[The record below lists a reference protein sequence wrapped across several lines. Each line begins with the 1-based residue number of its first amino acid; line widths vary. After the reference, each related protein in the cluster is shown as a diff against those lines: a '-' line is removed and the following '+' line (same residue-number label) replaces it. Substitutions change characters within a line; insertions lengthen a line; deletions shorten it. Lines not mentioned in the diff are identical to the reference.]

1 MALFCIGYVT
11 GQIFF
16 VGYNLRTDSREIF
29 MTDFVTTPDLPAPLV
44 LADHPALDLLNT
56 RMMVEG
62 RRRDLLNSDADAAR
76 WLEQI
81 GFGSATEVAVGDGHL
96 LVQLRKLRDCI
107 ESALAARRENRVADP
122 AALNAFLLRVV
133 PQLVW
138 EEVGAP
144 ELDRFRQGDADQQR
158 LGRLAYAAAE
168 LLAEGD
174 FSLVRK
180 CESPECSL
188 MFYDRTKSH
197 KRRWCSMALCGN
209 RHKVAEF
216 RKRRQ
221 CVAD

>member
-1 MALFCIGYVT
+1 MS
-11 GQIFF
+11 
-16 VGYNLRTDSREIF
+16 DS
-29 MTDFVTTPDLPAPLV
+29 VTTFVLPAPLV

-62 RRRDLLNSDADAAR
+62 QRRDLLNSDADVAR

-96 LVQLRKLRDCI
+96 LDQLRKLRDCI
-107 ESALAARRENRVADP
+107 ESGLVARRENRAADP
-122 AALNAFLLRVV
+122 APLNAFLLRVV

-138 EEVGAP
+138 EEAGAP
-144 ELDRFRQGDADQQR
+144 VLDWFQQGDAGHQR
-158 LGRLAYAAAE
+158 LARLAYAAAE

-221 CVAD
+221 SAAD

>member
-1 MALFCIGYVT
+1 
-11 GQIFF
+11 
-16 VGYNLRTDSREIF
+16 
-29 MTDFVTTPDLPAPLV
+29 MTDAVATPDLPLPLV

-56 RMMVEG
+56 RMVVEG
-62 RRRDLLNSDADAAR
+62 QRRDLLNSDVDAAR

-81 GFGSATEVAVGDGHL
+81 GFGLATDVAVGDGQL
-96 LVQLRKLRDCI
+96 LARLRKLRDCI
-107 ESALAARRENRVADP
+107 EGLLAARRENRVADP

-138 EEVGAP
+138 EEAGAP
-144 ELDRFRQGDADQQR
+144 VLDRLHQGDAGHQR

-180 CESPECSL
+180 CESAECSL

-221 CVAD
+221 GVAD

>member
-1 MALFCIGYVT
+1 M
-11 GQIFF
+11 
-16 VGYNLRTDSREIF
+16 TDS
-29 MTDFVTTPDLPAPLV
+29 VTTLELPAPLV

-62 RRRDLLNSDADAAR
+62 QRRDLLGSDADAAL
-76 WLEQI
+76 WLQQI
-81 GFGSATEVAVGDGHL
+81 GFGPATEVEGEDGHL
-96 LVQLRKLRDCI
+96 LARLRKLRDSI
-107 ESALAARRENRVADP
+107 EGLLAARRENRVADP
-122 AALNAFLLRVV
+122 AALNAFLLRAV

-138 EEVGAP
+138 EGAAAP
-144 ELDRFRQGDADQQR
+144 VLDRFCLGDAASQR
-158 LGRLAYAAAE
+158 LSRLAYAAAE

-174 FSLVRK
+174 FNLVRK

-221 CVAD
+221 GVAD

>member
-1 MALFCIGYVT
+1 
-11 GQIFF
+11 
-16 VGYNLRTDSREIF
+16 
-29 MTDFVTTPDLPAPLV
+29 MTDAVTTPDLPLPLV

-56 RMMVEG
+56 RMVVDG
-62 RRRDLLNSDADAAR
+62 QRRDLLNSDADAAR

-81 GFGSATEVAVGDGHL
+81 GFGRATEVAVGDGQL
-96 LVQLRKLRDCI
+96 LARLRKLRDCI
-107 ESALAARRENRVADP
+107 ERLLAARRENRVADP
-122 AALNAFLLRVV
+122 AVLNAFLLRVV

-138 EEVGAP
+138 EEAGAP
-144 ELDRFRQGDADQQR
+144 VLDRLHQGDAGHQR

-180 CESPECSL
+180 CESAECTL

-221 CVAD
+221 GVVD